1 MALSDVAGRVL
12 GAGSRLVDR
21 YNHIETAE
29 LLELSDVGYEAPG
42 CRNYEPSRRTLLRA
56 TLSQHDVS
64 PDDVFADLGSGK
76 GRIVLDAAM
85 HYPFRRVIGVEFLPM
100 LTAIAERNVRSFRGK
115 LRCSDIELVT
125 SDVRDW
131 VPPDD
136 LTIAYMGKRARL
148 RLGRLGRRGLD
159 SAAVRGRR
167 GARIDPRHRRRRALH
182 PRCSRVRGSMA
193 EPIPCGLRL
202 PRDLPRARRGGR
214 GDAVR
219 GRLVRG
225 RVTPG
230 AGAGLYGH
238 VQHR

>member
-100 LTAIAERNVRSFRGK
+100 LMAIAERNVRSFRGK

-136 LTIAYMGKRARL
+136 LTIAYMFNAVREELLDAVVGNLIALVERRSRPLRLIYVNPRDHERVLATGAAVELPGPSSLRL
-148 RLGRLGRRGLD
+148 RLAHIPPRWVRVYEVRPRG
-159 SAAVRGRR
+159 
-167 GARIDPRHRRRRALH
+167 
-182 PRCSRVRGSMA
+182 
-193 EPIPCGLRL
+193 
-202 PRDLPRARRGGR
+202 
-214 GDAVR
+214 
-219 GRLVRG
+219 
-225 RVTPG
+225 TFK
-230 AGAGLYGH
+230 
-238 VQHR
+238 